1 MQYNTISTNYILLH
15 GIIRLDL
22 DPNPSRRRFRTAR
35 PRGEIDLRRGQRHLF
50 RRRILLIPRPLRRR
64 QAADRVFSRRRA
76 TSPPSPRSPWRML
89 GVAPSRA
96 AVVVARADRPQHRAA
111 MVAAG
116 QSASSSCDLA

>member
-15 GIIRLDL
+15 GIIRLGL

-64 QAADRVFSRRRA
+64 QAADRVFSRRA
-76 TSPPSPRSPWRML
+76 PPSPRSPWRML

>member
-15 GIIRLDL
+15 GIIRLGL

-35 PRGEIDLRRGQRHLF
+35 PRGEIDLHRGQRHLF
-50 RRRILLIPRPLRRR
+50 RRRILLIPRPLRCR
-64 QAADRVFSRRRA
+64 QAADRVFSRRA
-76 TSPPSPRSPWRML
+76 PPSPRSPWRML

-96 AVVVARADRPQHRAA
+96 VVVVARADRPQHRAA